1 MKTTPI
7 TRLSLA
13 TAAALLGLGL
23 AADAAPGD
31 GQGWTGITNPKDV
44 INAREELMEEIEHV
58 MEPIDTFEVE
68 DVPDLNQLRLAAN
81 TVHVMLLALPHL
93 FPPTTNLYDPK
104 AETPATLALP
114 GIWKDF
120 PTFYALAGAA
130 ADAAE
135 AMAENRGGKD
145 QLRAAAKRIRVSC
158 DACHTLFL
166 RPYVASKVQQ
176 SDIDFD
182 FDSVF
187 KKKK

>member
-1 MKTTPI
+1 MKRRI
-7 TRLSLA
+7 EARAALA
-13 TAAALLGLGL
+13 AAGALLGLTL

-31 GQGWTGITNPKDV
+31 GPGWTGITNPKDV

-58 MEPIDTFEVE
+58 MQPIDTFEVE

-114 GIWKDF
+114 AIWKDF
-120 PTFYALAGAA
+120 ATFYALAGAA
-130 ADAAE
+130 AYDAE
-135 AMAENRGGKD
+135 AMAENPGGKNE
-145 QLRAAAKRIRVSC
+145 LRAAGRALRASC
-158 DACHTLFL
+158 DACHALFL
-166 RPYVASKVQQ
+166 RPYSPSKVQQ

-182 FDSVF
+182 FDSAL
-187 KKKK
+187 KKK